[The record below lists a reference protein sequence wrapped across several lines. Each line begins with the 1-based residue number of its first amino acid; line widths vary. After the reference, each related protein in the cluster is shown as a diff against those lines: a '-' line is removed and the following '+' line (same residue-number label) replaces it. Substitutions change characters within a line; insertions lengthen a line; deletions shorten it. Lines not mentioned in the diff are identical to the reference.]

1 MGDGQLY
8 QAAVAGCNIWIT
20 SKTQKKGGSPHR
32 MFIASFRLAR
42 GPRNAPQRLLLN
54 KYLWQCI
61 VSANWYC
68 CLCHKHATTAIP
80 FGTQLSLTLAFG
92 ESAKQYASPMQSIS
106 TLTPPFCCLGLH
118 GRWSHKA
125 ITKSKCHRLAQDAW
139 APWPEALARWSDV
152 SDGVG

>member
-8 QAAVAGCNIWIT
+8 QAGCNIWIT
-20 SKTQKKGGSPHR
+20 SKTQKKDGSPHR

-42 GPRNAPQRLLLN
+42 RPRNAPQRLLPN

-61 VSANWYC
+61 VYANCYC
-68 CLCHKHATTAIP
+68 CLCHNSFRHSAFAYARFRRINQAIRI
-80 FGTQLSLTLAFG
+80 SDA
-92 ESAKQYASPMQSIS
+92 SIS
-106 TLTPPFCCLGLH
+106 TLTPLFCCLGLH
-118 GRWSHKA
+118 GRRSHKA

-139 APWPEALARWSDV
+139 ARWPEALARWSDV